1 MEQAAKGAV
10 KVQVFGQDYLI
21 KSQEGEEYILAV
33 ARLVDEKMREV
44 AEATSSASTVSIA
57 VLAAMNLAADCINA
71 REKSHSLE
79 ERVEKKSQELISLIE
94 ES

>member
-57 VLAAMNLAADCINA
+57 VLAALNLAADYLKA
-71 REKSHSLE
+71 QEKSQGLQ
-79 ERVEKKSQELISLIE
+79 ERVGKRSQELISLIE